1 LLNVSAVASI
11 PHPEKVFKGGEDA
24 SFVSEDGH
32 AIGVFDGV
40 GGWAGTGV
48 DPAVYSRSLA
58 SECAAAHKQTGS
70 RSPKELL
77 ERAWLNS
84 QRITGSS
91 TACCV
96 TLHGSTLRGA
106 NVGDSGFMVVRQGAL
121 FYRQKEQQHSFNF
134 PFQLGT
140 GSTDSPN
147 DADCVELEL
156 QPGDV
161 VVASTDG
168 VGDNLFPEEIVSIV
182 REGLTLGKSETEM
195 ATRIA
200 QVASSRANSTVGR
213 SPFSVNAQQSG
224 YEYSGGKLDDI
235 TVVVAIVEAS
245 AKL

>member
-1 LLNVSAVASI
+1 MASI

-24 SFVSEDGH
+24 SFVSEDGY
-32 AIGVFDGV
+32 ALGVFDGV

-58 SECAAAHKQTGS
+58 SECAAAHKLTGS
-70 RSPKELL
+70 CSPKELL

-84 QRITGSS
+84 QRVTGSS

-96 TLHGSTLRGA
+96 TLHGNTLRGA
-106 NVGDSGFMVVRQGAL
+106 NVGDSGFLVVRQGAL
-121 FYRQKEQQHSFNF
+121 FYRQKEQQHGFNF

-140 GSTDSPN
+140 GSTDTPN

-156 QPGDV
+156 QAGDV

-182 REGLTLGKSETEM
+182 GEGLTLGKSEAEI

-200 QVASSRANSTVGR
+200 QVASGRANSATGR
-213 SPFSVNAQQSG
+213 SPFEQSARQNG

-235 TVVVAIVEAS
+235 TVVVAIVEPN